1 MQVNG
6 LKWADVNTNDN
17 TSVPSKI
24 LPVIEADG
32 KQVSG
37 LENALAYVSEEVL
50 AKPLT
55 FEEKQMINLIDLKL
69 NSSLV

>member
-1 MQVNG
+1 MNG